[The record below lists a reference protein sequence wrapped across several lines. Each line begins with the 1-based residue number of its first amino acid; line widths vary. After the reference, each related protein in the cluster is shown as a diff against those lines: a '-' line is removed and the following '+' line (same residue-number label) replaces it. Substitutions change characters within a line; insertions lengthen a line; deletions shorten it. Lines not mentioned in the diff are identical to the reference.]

1 MLAFTGSEAGEE
13 GGEDG
18 VGGVEAGCEVGD
30 CDADFYGGAVARAG
44 YVHEA
49 HFAGWFI
56 RYGGGDW
63 EGDLRF
69 DHDVVACSLGEISL
83 MVRRLG

>member
-49 HFAGWFI
+49 HFAG
-56 RYGGGDW
+56 GLLDMG
-63 EGDLRF
+63 EGIGRGTY
-69 DHDVVACSLGEISL
+69 ASTMTS
-83 MVRRLG
+83 